1 MKNLTLNNLIKRA
14 AALMIAG
21 IVTCATFM
29 GSGMN
34 VKAADGHGY
43 AYDWNRATDTYT
55 TTAAMNGDYVYQNA
69 NRIGHT
75 TYNMLV
81 ALNAH
86 PLVGLAPWQD
96 GDCWHINCIS
106 PAQTAY
112 LSNIAATYG
121 TPAAEL
127 YLKCAQVGCF
137 TDYYDYVGNTTWT
150 YDDLKVRG
158 NLISASYIQYE
169 ENFIQGV
176 VGPWGTLAQA
186 EAVLAASGMTGNQQC
201 LNATLGNIKKQYTAH
216 ATTVGTSGT
225 AATVKGAAT
234 TTTGFDATFYASMY
248 PDVVKVV
255 GSSQKALYNHY
266 VKYGKAEGRYQNLA
280 EYQAAQQKK

>member
-1 MKNLTLNNLIKRA
+1 MKTILKRA

-29 GSGMN
+29 GNGMN
-34 VKAADGHGY
+34 VKAAGY
-43 AYDWNRATDTYT
+43 DYGWDRATDTYH
-55 TTAAMNGDYVYQNA
+55 TTAQMSGTYVYQNA
-69 NRIGHT
+69 NRMGHT
-75 TYNMLV
+75 IYNQMI

-86 PLVGLAPWQD
+86 PLVRVAKWGDQ
-96 GDCWHINCIS
+96 DCWHITCIS
-106 PAQTAY
+106 PAQTGY
-112 LSNIAATYG
+112 ISNIAATYG
-121 TPAAEL
+121 APAAEL

-137 TDYYDYVGNTTWT
+137 TDYYDYVGNSEWT
-150 YDDLKVRG
+150 FSDLKVRG
-158 NLISASYIQYE
+158 NMPAES
-169 ENFIQGV
+169 FIQTEEQFIQTFA
-176 VGPWGTLAQA
+176 GPWGTLAQA
-186 EAVLAASGMTGNQQC
+186 EANLTASGLTYNQYIMA
-201 LNATLGNIKKQYTAH
+201 LNRHTIKQNLTAH

-248 PDVVKVV
+248 PDVVKAV

>member
-1 MKNLTLNNLIKRA
+1 MKTILKRA

-21 IVTCATFM
+21 AVCVGTFM
-29 GSGMN
+29 GSTVN
-34 VKAADGHGY
+34 VKAASGY
-43 AYDWNRATDTYT
+43 AYDWNRSTDTYT

-86 PLVGLAPWQD
+86 PLVMGCTVND
-96 GDCWHINCIS
+96 EDCWHIIAIS
-106 PAQTAY
+106 PAETAY

-137 TDYYDYVGNTTWT
+137 TDYYDYVGNTKWT
-150 YDDLKVRG
+150 FSDLKVRG
-158 NLISASYIQYE
+158 NMPSASSIQNE
-169 ENFIQGV
+169 ENFIQGA

-186 EAVLAASGMTGNQQC
+186 EAVVAASGMTKNNY
-201 LNATLGNIKKQYTAH
+201 LAAVNWTHTIKKQSTPH
-216 ATTVGTSGT
+216 ASTVGTSGT

-248 PDVVKVV
+248 PDVVKAV

>member
-1 MKNLTLNNLIKRA
+1 MKTILKRA

-21 IVTCATFM
+21 AVCVGTFM
-29 GSGMN
+29 GSTVN
-34 VKAADGHGY
+34 VKAASGY
-43 AYDWNRATDTYT
+43 AYDWNRSTDTYT

-75 TYNMLV
+75 VYNQMI

-86 PLVGLAPWQD
+86 PLVGFPKWQD
-96 GDCWHINCIS
+96 GDSWHIMCIS
-106 PAQTAY
+106 PAETAY

-150 YDDLKVRG
+150 YDNLKVRG

-186 EAVLAASGMTGNQQC
+186 EAVLTASGMTGNQYC

-234 TTTGFDATFYASMY
+234 TTTGFDAVFYAQMY
-248 PDVVKVV
+248 PDVVKAV

>member
-1 MKNLTLNNLIKRA
+1 MKTILKRA

-29 GSGMN
+29 GNGMN

-106 PAQTAY
+106 PAETAY

-121 TPAAEL
+121 APAAEL

-137 TDYYDYVGNTTWT
+137 TDYYDYVGNTKWT
-150 YDDLKVRG
+150 FSDLKVRG
-158 NLISASYIQYE
+158 NMPSASSIQNE
-169 ENFIQGV
+169 ENFIQGA

-186 EAVLAASGMTGNQQC
+186 EAVVAASGMTKNNY
-201 LNATLGNIKKQYTAH
+201 LAAVNWTHTIKKQNTPH
-216 ATTVGTSGT
+216 ASTVGTSGT

-234 TTTGFDATFYASMY
+234 TTTGFDAVFYAQMY
-248 PDVVKVV
+248 PDVVKAV

>member
-1 MKNLTLNNLIKRA
+1 MKTILKRA

-29 GSGMN
+29 GNGMN
-34 VKAADGHGY
+34 VKAA
-43 AYDWNRATDTYT
+43 YDYGWVRATDTYY
-55 TTAAMNGDYVYQNA
+55 TTAKTSGTYVYQNA

-75 TYNMLV
+75 IYNQMI

-86 PLVGLAPWQD
+86 PLVGLAKWGDQ
-96 GDCWHINCIS
+96 DCWHGSCMECGE
-106 PAQTAY
+106 TYY
-112 LSNIAATYG
+112 LSNIAASYG
-121 TPAAEL
+121 APAAEL

-137 TDYYDYVGNTTWT
+137 TDYYDYVGNSEWSFQ
-150 YDDLKVRG
+150 DPKVKG
-158 NLISASYIQYE
+158 TMIAAS
-169 ENFIQGV
+169 FIQREEQFIQTFA
-176 VGPWGTLAQA
+176 GPWGTLAQA
-186 EAVLAASGMTGNQQC
+186 EANLTASGLTYNQYIMA
-201 LNATLGNIKKQYTAH
+201 LNRHTIKQTLTAH

-248 PDVVKVV
+248 PDVVKAV

>member
-21 IVTCATFM
+21 AVCVGTFM
-29 GSGMN
+29 GSTVN
-34 VKAADGHGY
+34 VKAASGY
-43 AYDWNRATDTYT
+43 AYDWNRSTDTYT

-86 PLVGLAPWQD
+86 PLVGLAPWQN
-96 GDCWHINCIS
+96 GDCWHIMCIS

-112 LSNIAATYG
+112 LSNIADTYG

-127 YLKCAQVGCF
+127 YLKCAQIGCF
-137 TDYYDYVGNTTWT
+137 TDYYDYVGSTKWT
-150 YDDLKVRG
+150 YNDLKVRG
-158 NLISASYIQYE
+158 NMPNPSYIQYE
-169 ENFIQGV
+169 ENFIHAIA
-176 VGPWGTLAQA
+176 GPWGTLAQA
-186 EAVLAASGMTGNQQC
+186 EAVLAASGMTRNDYITLAGN
-201 LNATLGNIKKQYTAH
+201 GKIKQNLTAH

-248 PDVVKVV
+248 PDVVKAV

>member
-1 MKNLTLNNLIKRA
+1 MKNLTFNNLIKRA

-29 GSGMN
+29 GNGMN
-34 VKAADGHGY
+34 VKAAGY
-43 AYDWNRATDTYT
+43 DYGWDRATDTYHT
-55 TTAAMNGDYVYQNA
+55 TVKTSGAYVYQNA

-75 TYNMLV
+75 IYNQMI

-86 PLVGLAPWQD
+86 PLVGLAKW
-96 GDCWHINCIS
+96 GDMDCDHVLCIDCGE
-106 PAQTAY
+106 TYY
-112 LSNIAATYG
+112 LSNIAASYG
-121 TPAAEL
+121 APAAEL

-137 TDYYDYVGNTTWT
+137 TDYYDYVGNSEWSFQ
-150 YDDLKVRG
+150 DPKVKG
-158 NLISASYIQYE
+158 TMIAAS
-169 ENFIQGV
+169 FIQTEEQFIHAIA
-176 VGPWGTLAQA
+176 GPWGTLAQA
-186 EAVLAASGMTGNQQC
+186 ESILTASGMTYNQYAFG
-201 LNATLGNIKKQYTAH
+201 LDMKTVTPQYTAH

-255 GSSQKALYNHY
+255 GSSQKALYTHY

>member
-1 MKNLTLNNLIKRA
+1 MKNLTFNNLIKRA

-21 IVTCATFM
+21 AVCVGTFM
-29 GSGMN
+29 GSTVN
-34 VKAADGHGY
+34 VKAASGY
-43 AYDWNRATDTYT
+43 AYDWNRSTDTYT

-86 PLVGLAPWQD
+86 PLVGFPKWQD
-96 GDCWHINCIS
+96 GDSWHIMCIAPS
-106 PAQTAY
+106 QTAY

-158 NLISASYIQYE
+158 NMPSASYIQYE

-186 EAVLAASGMTGNQQC
+186 EAVLTASGMTGNQYC

-248 PDVVKVV
+248 PDVVKAV